1 MAGYEEFTGEYV
13 GRVLVNASIILSP
26 DPRAER
32 HNVTMEGS
40 ARIREWPYPGYERR
54 ILPTGRVQID
64 LEMVESRISGR
75 VSALGDDIV
84 ITETIGHRNF
94 GTLTQINRGEDFP
107 AAFALKRLVRFD
119 TPIGVM
125 YNEEPVDL
133 RATLTSIPPVVSA
146 DTPVGPN
153 VFESVNTPVPLLSAE
168 GRVVALF
175 SDSPE
180 SRANCIVRMI
190 EAEQIA

>member
-1 MAGYEEFTGEYV
+1 MNANITTTPISLRRPRPSLTGHD
-13 GRVLVNASIILSP
+13 G
-26 DPRAER
+26 
-32 HNVTMEGS
+32 
-40 ARIREWPYPGYERR
+40 
-54 ILPTGRVQID
+54 
-64 LEMVESRISGR
+64 VESRISGR

-133 RATLTSIPPVVSA
+133 RATLTS
-146 DTPVGPN
+146 
-153 VFESVNTPVPLLSAE
+153 VPLWSVPMPRE
-168 GRVVALF
+168 GVVRGHLGLTIPAHLTRRLPMR
-175 SDSPE
+175 DWAGQ
-180 SRANCIVRMI
+180 SRRRSRTPTATG
-190 EAEQIA
+190 

>member
-1 MAGYEEFTGEYV
+1 M
-13 GRVLVNASIILSP
+13 
-26 DPRAER
+26 
-32 HNVTMEGS
+32 
-40 ARIREWPYPGYERR
+40 
-54 ILPTGRVQID
+54 
-64 LEMVESRISGR
+64 ESRISGR

-133 RATLTSIPPVVSA
+133 RATLTS
-146 DTPVGPN
+146 
-153 VFESVNTPVPLLSAE
+153 VPLWSVPMP
-168 GRVVALF
+168 GMPW
-175 SDSPE
+175 S
-180 SRANCIVRMI
+180 SRPRRTRS
-190 EAEQIA
+190 E